1 MRRLPA
7 ARCEAVVRVRAEAA
21 RRGRPELAAF
31 VGVAEATLRSWI
43 DESRAPSEL
52 WRGVLLARLE
62 IPLSA
67 WSEAPR
73 DAQASEPPRVAQA
86 EETPADVDAPA
97 PLPASPRVPVSVLDE
112 VDALVA
118 RVRRIGAQLDEDAA
132 MSPRE
137 QAALL
142 TASTSALRLASSL
155 SGDSLDWNR
164 FLRSD
169 QWRAIHR
176 AIDAVCAEHPAA
188 AALFAAAMN
197 VAPACDGGRQ

>member
-1 MRRLPA
+1 M
-7 ARCEAVVRVRAEAA
+7 
-21 RRGRPELAAF
+21 
-31 VGVAEATLRSWI
+31 RSWI
-43 DESRAPSEL
+43 DESHAPSEL

-67 WSEAPR
+67 WSE
-73 DAQASEPPRVAQA
+73 PPRVGEVVAQA
-86 EETPADVDAPA
+86 EETPAPPVAQELESPPDVIVDDPA
-97 PLPASPRVPVSVLDE
+97 PLAAAPRGPVSVLDE

-155 SGDSLDWNR
+155 SGDNLDWNR
-164 FLRSD
+164 FLRSE
-169 QWRAIHR
+169 QWKAIHR
-176 AIDAVCAEHPAA
+176 AIDAVCVEHPAA
-188 AALFAAAMN
+188 AARFAAAME
-197 VAPACDGGRQ
+197 AATERDGGRQ